1 MSELCWM
8 NARELA
14 HEVACRNVSVAE
26 VLEAHLRQI
35 ELINPRVNAVVTLV
49 AEQALADASSA
60 DAALAAGEVG
70 GAIFGLPIAVKDLQE
85 TKGIRTT
92 YGSTVFRDHVPDFD
106 ALLVQRLRAAGAIV
120 VGKTNTPEFGAG
132 SQTFNAVFG
141 ATRNPWDLSKTC
153 GGSSGGGAVAV
164 ACGML
169 PFADGSDLG
178 GSLRNPA
185 SFCNIVG
192 FRPSPGRVPS
202 WPSSTPWCPFA
213 VDGPMAR
220 CVDDVALL
228 LSVLAG
234 PDERCPLAL
243 ETPGARFDVAL
254 HRDLAGTRIAFSED
268 LGGLPVD
275 PEVRKVIARAPGVL
289 EQIGCTVETASP
301 DFAGADAAFNAWRA
315 WMYEQAWGG
324 LLEEHR
330 SEFKDT
336 VVWNVE
342 QGQRLTGPELAAA
355 ERDRA
360 ALDRRV
366 AEFMQQY
373 DFLAL
378 PVSQVPPFDIE
389 QPYPTEI
396 DGTPMHT
403 YIDWMRSCSWISALT
418 LPAIS
423 VPCGFTDEGLPVGL
437 QLVGRPR
444 DDLGVLALAHAFEQA
459 TGLGARRPPTCEA
472 LILDQP

>member
-1 MSELCWM
+1 
-8 NARELA
+8 
-14 HEVACRNVSVAE
+14 VV
-26 VLEAHLRQI
+26 EAHLQQI
-35 ELINPRVNAVVTLV
+35 ERVNPRVNAVVTL
-49 AEQALADASSA
+49 EGERALDDAAVADAS
-60 DAALAAGEVG
+60 LGRG
-70 GAIFGLPIAVKDLQE
+70 GTTGPLFGLPIAVKDLVE
-85 TKGIRTT
+85 TRGIRTT

-106 ALLVQRLRAAGAIV
+106 ALLVERLRGAGAIV
-120 VGKTNTPEFGAG
+120 IGKTNTPEFGAG

-141 ATRNPWDLSKTC
+141 ATRNPWDLEKTC

-169 PFADGSDLG
+169 PLADGSDLG

-202 WPSSTPWCPFA
+202 WPSSAPWCPFS
-213 VDGPMAR
+213 VDGPLAR
-220 CVDDVALL
+220 TVDDVALL

-234 PDERCPLAL
+234 PDARCPFAL
-243 ETPGARFDVAL
+243 ESPGARFNVSL
-254 HRDLAGTRIAFSED
+254 GRDLAGVRVAFSTD
-268 LGGLPVD
+268 LGTLPVD
-275 PEVRKVIARAPGVL
+275 RRVRDVIARAPRVL
-289 EQIGCTVETASP
+289 EEIGCAVEESCP

-315 WMYEQAWGG
+315 WLFEQAWGT
-324 LLEEHR
+324 LLAGHR
-330 SEFKDT
+330 SEVKDT

-342 QGQRLTGPELAAA
+342 QGQHLTGPELAAA
-355 ERDRA
+355 ERERA
-360 ALDRRV
+360 ALDARV
-366 AEFMQQY
+366 ARFMQRF

-378 PVSQVPPFDIE
+378 PVSQVPPFDVE
-389 QPYPTEI
+389 QPYPAEI

-423 VPCGFTDEGLPVGL
+423 VPCGFTEDGLPVGL

-444 DDLGVLALAHAFEQA
+444 DDLGVLQLAHAFEQA
-459 TGLGARRPPTCEA
+459 SRHGSMRPPVA
-472 LILDQP
+472 IS

>member
-1 MSELCWM
+1 MS
-8 NARELA
+8 ARQLA
-14 HEVACRNVSVAE
+14 GEVARRDVSVRE
-26 VLEAHLRQI
+26 VVEAHLRQI
-35 ELINPRVNAVVTLV
+35 DRLNPLVNAVVTL
-49 AEQALADASSA
+49 AGDKALDDAAAA
-60 DAALAAGEVG
+60 DAALAAGTAR
-70 GAIFGLPIAVKDLQE
+70 GAIFGLPIAIKDLME
-85 TKGIRTT
+85 TRDMRTT
-92 YGSTVFRDHVPDFD
+92 YGSTIFQNHVPDFD

-132 SQTFNAVFG
+132 SQTFNALFG
-141 ATRNPWDLSKTC
+141 ATRNPWDLGKTC

-185 SFCNIVG
+185 SFCNVVG

-202 WPSSTPWCPFA
+202 WPSSAPWCPFA

-220 CVDDVALL
+220 NVGDVALL

-234 PDERCPLAL
+234 PDARCSLAL
-243 ETPGARFDVAL
+243 ETPGAQFDVPL
-254 HRDLAGTRIAFSED
+254 DRDLSGTRIAFSAD

-275 PEVRKVIARAPGVL
+275 PQVRKVVARAPGVL
-289 EQIGCTVETASP
+289 EQIGCSVEHACP

-315 WMYEQAWGG
+315 WMFEQAWGT
-324 LLEEHR
+324 LLTEHR
-330 SEFKDT
+330 SEVKDT
-336 VVWNVE
+336 VIWNVE

-366 AEFMQQY
+366 ADFMRNF

-378 PVSQVPPFDIE
+378 PVSQVPPFDVE

-396 DGTPMHT
+396 DGTPMQT
-403 YIDWMRSCSWISALT
+403 YIDWMRSCSWISTLA

-423 VPCGFTDEGLPVGL
+423 VPCGFTDDGLPVGL

-444 DDLGVLALAHAFEQA
+444 DDLGVLHLAHAFEQA
-459 TGLGARRPPTCEA
+459 TQHGARRPRAAC
-472 LILDQP
+472 Q

>member
-8 NARELA
+8 SARQMA
-14 HEVACRNVSVAE
+14 GEVARRSVSVRD
-26 VLEAHLRQI
+26 VVDAHLRQI
-35 ELINPRVNAVVTLV
+35 ERLNARVNAVVTL
-49 AEQALADASSA
+49 AGERALEDADAA
-60 DAALAAGEVG
+60 DVALAAGAASG
-70 GAIFGLPIAVKDLQE
+70 PIFGLPIAVKDLVE
-85 TKGIRTT
+85 TRGMRTT

-106 ALLVQRLRAAGAIV
+106 ALLVQRLRAGGAIV
-120 VGKTNTPEFGAG
+120 IGKTNTPEFGAG

-141 ATRNPWDLSKTC
+141 ATRNPWNLDMTC

-202 WPSSTPWCPFA
+202 WPSSAPWLPFS

-220 CVDDVALL
+220 SVDDAALL

-234 PDERCPLAL
+234 PDVRCPFAL
-243 ETPGARFDVAL
+243 ETPGAHFNVPLD
-254 HRDLAGTRIAFSED
+254 RDLSGTRIAFSAD

-275 PEVRKVIARAPGVL
+275 PRVREVIARAPAVL
-289 EQIGCTVETASP
+289 EQIGCVVEEACP

-315 WMYEQAWGG
+315 WIYEQALGE
-324 LLEEHR
+324 LLAEHR
-330 SEFKDT
+330 SELKDT
-336 VVWNVE
+336 LVWNIE
-342 QGQRLTGPELAAA
+342 QGRRLTGPDIAAV

-360 ALDRRV
+360 ALDSRV
-366 AEFMQQY
+366 AEFMQRF

-378 PVSQVPPFDIE
+378 PVSQVPPFGVE
-389 QPYPTEI
+389 QEYPAEI
-396 DGTPMHT
+396 DGIPMHT
-403 YIDWMRSCSWISALT
+403 YIDWMRSCSRISVLA

-423 VPCGFTDEGLPVGL
+423 VPCGFTEDGLPVGL

-444 DDLGVLALAHAFEQA
+444 DDLGVLQLAHAFEQA
-459 TGLGARRPPTCEA
+459 SQVGAIPPPTTRA
-472 LILDQP
+472 